1 MYSNCNYSEP
11 NNYFLNLQNSIV
23 RKVDD
28 TNEFFN
34 VDFLIF
40 FSDFLSRCW
49 FSFFS
54 GFSLGLVVASFRVLK
69 RWSKQIRENKG
80 RDGEGREEEEETE
93 GRGHAHARAAVTNSI
108 TS

>member
-1 MYSNCNYSEP
+1 M
-11 NNYFLNLQNSIV
+11 
-23 RKVDD
+23 DD

-40 FSDFLSRCW
+40 FSDFLSRW

-54 GFSLGLVVASFRVLK
+54 GFSLGLVVASFRGLK
-69 RWSKQIRENKG
+69 RWSKKTREKKG
-80 RDGEGREEEEETE
+80 RVEEEETE
-93 GRGHAHARAAVTNSI
+93 GRGHAYARAAVTNSI